1 MKNIFSILLIFLS
14 VSFAQ
19 AQLDR
24 SKRPSAGPAPQINLS
39 KPASFTLPNGLKV
52 FVVENHKLPR
62 VAFSLVLDYDPVFE
76 GEKAGAL
83 NMMGEL
89 LSRGTTSRVKDQ
101 IDQEID
107 FMGATLNTSA
117 TGIYASSLRK
127 HTPQLVELMTDVLLN
142 PKFDKDE
149 LEKIRKQTLSSLEN
163 DKDDPEAIS
172 QRLGNRI
179 IYGEKHPYGESQ
191 TEKTV
196 QNVTIEDCQKF
207 YKMFYRPNIAY
218 LAIVGDVT
226 VAYAEELVSKAF
238 ANWQK
243 AEVPKGRVPEVV
255 SPAKTSVSLI
265 NRSSSVQSI
274 INVAYPLDF
283 TPNDKDVIAAS
294 VLNNILGGGASGR
307 LFQNLREK
315 HAFTYGAYS
324 SIDNDEVKG
333 QFGAGASAR
342 NIVTDSSVTE
352 ILSEMNRIRNEK
364 VGEKELASSLAFL
377 AGSFARG
384 LENPQTIARFAINI
398 DRYGLAPDYYATYLQ
413 RLAAIT
419 ADDVQ
424 RVAQRF
430 IQPDKAHIII
440 VGSKVDVGAKLK
452 KFGEVT
458 VYDTEGNIEKEAPV
472 VAENPQKPLPKVS
485 AKEVMD
491 KYIEAIGG
499 KEKLSKVKDL
509 TVIRNAE
516 LGVGAQTLALTMTI
530 YRKAPNLLLNKLDSD
545 MFSQG
550 SLFDGAKGWKSSSM
564 TGKQEVTGDDLK
576 ELAIEATMF
585 GEMKYEELGIKMEI
599 VGAEK
604 VNGSDAYIMEITY
617 PTGKKTK
624 EYYDMQSGFK
634 VKETDIAHTPQGDMS
649 ITVLYSDYKDIGNGV
664 KLPYSVEQAMGPQK
678 MKMTISSVAVN
689 KKLKAKKVFVLE

>member
-1 MKNIFSILLIFLS
+1 M
-14 VSFAQ
+14 SFAN

-24 SKRPSAGPAPQINLS
+24 SIRPSAGPAPQINLG

-62 VAFSLVLDYDPVFE
+62 VAFSLVLDYDPIFE
-76 GEKAGAL
+76 SDRAGAL
-83 NMMGEL
+83 EMMGSL
-89 LSRGTTSRVKDQ
+89 LSTGTTTRIKDQ

-127 HTPQLVELMTDVLLN
+127 HTPQLVELMADILLN
-142 PKFDKDE
+142 PKFDKEE

-163 DKDDPEAIS
+163 DQDDPQAIAD
-172 QRLGNRI
+172 RLGNRI
-179 IYGEKHPYGESQ
+179 VYGENHPYGESKTAQ
-191 TEKTV
+191 TVK
-196 QNVTIEDCQKF
+196 NVTVEECQRY
-207 YKMFYRPNIAY
+207 YKSLYRPNIAY

-226 VAYAEELVSKAF
+226 LAYAEELVTRAF
-238 ANWQK
+238 GPWQK
-243 AEVPKGRVPEVV
+243 ADVLAARIPEAP
-255 SPAKTSVSLI
+255 SPAKTTVSLI
-265 NRSSSVQSI
+265 NRSASVQSI
-274 INVAYPLDF
+274 INVAYPLDLK
-283 TPNDKDVIAAS
+283 PNDPDIIAAS

-315 HAFTYGAYS
+315 HAYTYGAYS
-324 SIDNDEVKG
+324 SINEDETKG
-333 QFGAGASAR
+333 EFGAGASAR
-342 NIVTDSSVTE
+342 NAVTDSAVTE

-364 VGEKELASSLAFL
+364 VSEKELASTLAFL
-377 AGSFARG
+377 AGGFARR

-413 RLAAIT
+413 KLATIT
-419 ADDVQ
+419 VDDVQ

-430 IQPDKAHIII
+430 IKPENANIII
-440 VGSKVDVGAKLK
+440 VGSKIDVGAKLK
-452 KFGEVT
+452 KFGEVR
-458 VYDTEGNIEKEAPV
+458 VYDTEGVLEKEAPV
-472 VAENPQKPLPKVS
+472 LAEKQEASLPKVS

-491 KYIEAIGG
+491 KYIAAIGG
-499 KEKLSKVKDL
+499 KDKLVKVKDL
-509 TVIRNAE
+509 TVIRTAE
-516 LGVGAQTLALTMTI
+516 LGMGANTLALTMTI

-545 MFSQG
+545 MFTQG

-585 GEMKYEELGIKMEI
+585 GELKYEELGVKMEI
-599 VGAEK
+599 VGSEK
-604 VNGSDAYIMEITY
+604 VNGSNAYIMELTY

-624 EYYDMQSGFK
+624 EYYDVETGFK
-634 VKETDIAHTPQGDMS
+634 VKETDVAHTPQGDMPIVVS
-649 ITVLYSDYKDIGNGV
+649 YTDYKDIGNGV
-664 KLPYSVEQAMGPQK
+664 KLPYVVEQAMGPQK
-678 MKMTISSVAVN
+678 MKMTISSVGVN